1 MPQNNSP
8 TVVLLALGDELIDG
22 RLADSNGAWLAGSL
36 RRLGCTV
43 VGIRIAGDAPA
54 AIAACLSRALADAQI
69 VIATGGLG
77 PTTDDC
83 TAEAVALLLE
93 EDLALNPTA
102 LSWVEARYKLLG
114 RTMAEANRKQAWL
127 PPSAVAVEN
136 PQGTAPA
143 FFIEH
148 QDATAWFLPG
158 VPTEMKAL
166 WAEEIQ
172 PWLENRFD
180 LSPRKE
186 RELRCIGIAE
196 STVQDRLESVDF
208 PPEVRIHYR
217 ASAPQIRVLL
227 DAPSDFPSE
236 ELNQLSDKVHS
247 AIGDSCLGMDT
258 GPIEELVGHL
268 LVQRGETVATAE
280 SCTGG
285 GIAHLLTSIPGA
297 SRYLLE
303 GSCLY
308 ANEAKARIGV
318 PNALIEEHGAVSKPV
333 AIEMAQ
339 RIREQAQSSWGIST
353 SGIAGPDGGTPEKPV
368 GTVHMALAWD
378 GGHNHRALAL
388 HGSRERIIHLTT
400 HLALDML
407 RRQISL
413 PSSPPVPT
421 RTFSDPPPR

>member
-1 MPQNNSP
+1 
-8 TVVLLALGDELIDG
+8 LIDG
-22 RLADSNGAWLAGSL
+22 RLADSNGAWLAESL
-36 RRLGCTV
+36 RKLGCTV
-43 VGIRIAGDAPA
+43 VGLRIAGDAPT
-54 AIAACLSRALADAQI
+54 AIEACLSRALSDAQV

-83 TAEAVALLLE
+83 TAEAVGLLLGE
-93 EDLALNPTA
+93 PLELNPQA

-114 RTMAEANRKQAWL
+114 RTMAAANRKQALL
-127 PPSAVAVEN
+127 PTSAVAVEN
-136 PQGTAPA
+136 RQGTAPA

-166 WAEEIQ
+166 WAATIQ
-172 PWLENRFD
+172 PWLEERFE
-180 LSPRKE
+180 LSPRQE

-196 STVQDRLESVDF
+196 STVQDRLKNVDF
-208 PPEVRIHYR
+208 PSEVRVHYR

-227 DAPSDFPSE
+227 DTPPDFSSE
-236 ELNQLSDKVHS
+236 ELNRLSDEVQN
-247 AIGDSCLGMDT
+247 AIGASCLGTDT
-258 GPIEELVGHL
+258 GPIEQFVGHL
-268 LVQRGETVATAE
+268 LAERGETIATAE

-285 GIAHLLTSIPGA
+285 GIAHLLTSVSGA

-318 PNALIEEHGAVSKPV
+318 PTELIQEHGAVSEPV
-333 AIEMAQ
+333 AIKMAQ
-339 RIREQAQSSWGIST
+339 RIREHASATWGIST
-353 SGIAGPDGGTPEKPV
+353 TGIAGPSGGTPQKPV
-368 GTVHMALAWD
+368 GTVHMALAWN
-378 GGHNHRALAL
+378 GGHSHRALAL

-407 RRQISL
+407 RRQITL

-421 RTFSDPPPR
+421 RTFSDPSPR